1 MIVIGVAVVT
11 ALVSTAN
18 VALVAP
24 APTVTL
30 ASTVAADP
38 LLETETTAPPLG
50 AGPLSVTVPADDV
63 PPLTLAGLSVIEDS
77 VAVVAG
83 VTVRR
88 AVLVAPPYVAVIV
101 SWVELDTELVLTV
114 NVALAV
120 PALTV
125 TLVGTVAA
133 DMLLER

>member
-1 MIVIGVAVVT
+1 
-11 ALVSTAN
+11 
-18 VALVAP
+18 
-24 APTVTL
+24 
-30 ASTVAADP
+30 
-38 LLETETTAPPLG
+38 
-50 AGPLSVTVPADDV
+50 LSVT
-63 PPLTLAGLSVIEDS
+63 EDS